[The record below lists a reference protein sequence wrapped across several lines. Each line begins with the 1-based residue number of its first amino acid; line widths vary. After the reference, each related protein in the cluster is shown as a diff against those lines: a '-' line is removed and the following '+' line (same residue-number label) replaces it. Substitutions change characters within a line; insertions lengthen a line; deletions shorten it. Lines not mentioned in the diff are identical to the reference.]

1 MKRLIAVAI
10 SFLTFGCATQYR
22 SLDYSLT
29 GGFTETRLA
38 PDQWRVLV
46 QANGFTTRHETEQ
59 LLMRRAAELT
69 LEQGKRYFELDDHEA
84 WINARRSRHGEVHT
98 NPMNAAVVTAVDEKT
113 SRAFDAVSIVE
124 ETNEVA
130 GGKLSK
136 AAKRTLATWS

>member
-10 SFLTFGCATQYR
+10 SFLTLGCATQYR
-22 SLDYSLT
+22 SLDSSLT

-46 QANGFTTRHETEQ
+46 QANGFTTRHEAEQ

-69 LEQGKRYFELDDHEA
+69 LEQGKRYFELDAHDA
-84 WINARRSRHGEVHT
+84 WIRARRSRNGEVHT
-98 NPMNAAVVTAVDEKT
+98 SPMDAAVVTAIDEKT
-113 SRAFDAVSIVE
+113 NRAFDAVRIVE

-136 AAKRTLATWS
+136 AAKRTLLALG